1 MKRNNCIIIAGG
13 EFKEKDIKIN
23 EGDFIIAADKG
34 YEYAQKLNLKVDLL
48 IGDFDSLNQIPND
61 VEIIK
66 LNPIKDDTDSLDAI
80 KEGIKRGYKSFI
92 IYGALGNRLEH
103 SLANLSLM
111 IYLKNQGFAGKIIDN
126 GKIYIVL
133 KDESITLPKRNEGYV
148 SVFSISEKSKG
159 VTLKNLKYEL
169 NNYELKND
177 VPLGIDNEY
186 IGLTPEISVSDG
198 MILVIY

>member
-1 MKRNNCIIIAGG
+1 MKKNNCIIIAGG
-13 EFKEKDIKIN
+13 EFKEKDIEVN

-34 YEYAQKLNLKVDLL
+34 YEYAQKLNLKVNLL
-48 IGDFDSLNQIPND
+48 IGDFDSLNQIPDD

-80 KEGIKRGYKSFI
+80 KEGIKRGYKSFL

-103 SLANLSLM
+103 SLANLSLL

-126 GKIYIVL
+126 GRIFIVL
-133 KDESITLPKRNEGYV
+133 ENESITLPKRNEGYV

-177 VPLGIDNEY
+177 VPIGIDNEY
-186 IGLTPEISVSDG
+186 MV
-198 MILVIY
+198 

>member
-1 MKRNNCIIIAGG
+1 MKKNNCIIIAGG
-13 EFKEKDIKIN
+13 EFKEKDIEVN

-34 YEYAQKLNLKVDLL
+34 YEYAQKLNLKVNLL
-48 IGDFDSLNQIPND
+48 IGDFDSLNQIPDD

-80 KEGIKRGYKSFI
+80 KEGIKRGYKSFL
-92 IYGALGNRLEH
+92 IYGALGNRLDH
-103 SLANLSLM
+103 SLANLSLL

-126 GKIYIVL
+126 GRIYIVL
-133 KDESITLPKRNEGYV
+133 KNESITLTKKNEGYV

-177 VPLGIDNEY
+177 VPIGIDNEY
-186 IGLTPEISVSDG
+186 IGLKPEISVSDG

>member
-1 MKRNNCIIIAGG
+1 MKKNNCIIIAGG
-13 EFKEKDIKIN
+13 EFKEKDIEVN

-34 YEYAQKLNLKVDLL
+34 YEYAQKLNLKVNLL
-48 IGDFDSLNQIPND
+48 IGDFDSLNQIPDD

-80 KEGIKRGYKSFI
+80 KEGIKRGYKSFL

-103 SLANLSLM
+103 SLANLSLL

-126 GKIYIVL
+126 GRIYIVL
-133 KDESITLPKRNEGYV
+133 KNESITLTKKNEGYV

-177 VPLGIDNEY
+177 VPIGIDNEY
-186 IGLTPEISVSDG
+186 IGLAPEISVSDG

>member
-1 MKRNNCIIIAGG
+1 MKKSNCIIIAGG

-23 EGDFIIAADKG
+23 EGDFITAADKG

-48 IGDFDSLNQIPND
+48 IGDFDSLNQTPND

-103 SLANLSLM
+103 SLANLSLL

-126 GKIYIVL
+126 GKIYLVL
-133 KDESITLPKRNEGYV
+133 KNESITLPKRNEGYV

>member
-1 MKRNNCIIIAGG
+1 MKKSNCIIIAGG

-80 KEGIKRGYKSFI
+80 KEGIKRGYESFI

-103 SLANLSLM
+103 SLANLSLL
-111 IYLKNQGFAGKIIDN
+111 IYLKNKGFAGKIIDN

-133 KDESITLPKRNEGYV
+133 KNESITLPKRNEGYV
-148 SVFSISEKSKG
+148 SVF
-159 VTLKNLKYEL
+159 
-169 NNYELKND
+169 
-177 VPLGIDNEY
+177 
-186 IGLTPEISVSDG
+186 
-198 MILVIY
+198 